1 MSQWAATAL
10 FCFALLGCSSVQPVV
25 ESPAEPH
32 QTIYYY
38 PFYDITENL
47 ASDSLI
53 SAHLDSYRDGYNDV
67 MGVPIARVVETLKL
81 GQPESSFGNLL
92 SDVIRFRAARE
103 LKTYVHIGLINNDS
117 IKLNLNTGPL
127 TLGELYEMMPYDNHL
142 VILTLTGDQ
151 VVTLANRIAE
161 LGGEP
166 VSGIRMRI
174 SNNRA
179 MGLLVNS
186 ETVRSDSLY
195 TVATSNYLARGGGG
209 LFPVLTEAKERLE
222 MSDLLIRDIYREYF
236 HNLRELNPQMDQR
249 IRL

>member
-1 MSQWAATAL
+1 MNRWAVK
-10 FCFALLGCSSVQPVV
+10 ALLCIALSGCSSVQPALDP
-25 ESPAEPH
+25 PAEPQ
-32 QTIYYY
+32 QTLHYY
-38 PFYDITENL
+38 PFYDITQNL

-53 SAHLDSYRDGYNDV
+53 SAHLDTYRDGYNDV
-67 MGVPIARVVETLKL
+67 MGVSIARVEENLKL

-117 IKLNLNTGPL
+117 IKLNLNKGQL
-127 TLGELYEMMPYDNHL
+127 TLGELFEMMPYDNHL

-166 VSGIRMRI
+166 VSGMRMRI
-174 SNNRA
+174 ANNRA
-179 MGLLVNS
+179 MGLLINS
-186 ETVRSDSLY
+186 ETVRSESLY

-209 LFPVLTEAKERLE
+209 LFPVLTEAKDRMD
-222 MSDLLIRDIYREYF
+222 MSNLLIRDIYREYF
-236 HNLRELNPQMDQR
+236 QNLRELNPQMDQR

>member
-1 MSQWAATAL
+1 MKHWAATAL
-10 FCFALLGCSSVQPVV
+10 FCFLLIGCSSVQPVV
-25 ESPAEPH
+25 DYPAESEQITPFS
-32 QTIYYY
+32 
-38 PFYDITENL
+38 PFYEITESL

-53 SAHLDSYRDGYNDV
+53 SAHLERYRDGYSEV
-67 MGVPIARVVETLKL
+67 MGVPVARVVESLKL

-103 LKTYVHIGLINNDS
+103 LKNFVHIGLINNDS
-117 IKLNLNTGPL
+117 IKLNLNKGTL

-142 VILTLTGDQ
+142 VILTLTGEQ
-151 VVTLANRIAE
+151 VITLANRIAE

-166 VSGIRMRI
+166 VSGLRMRI

-186 ETVRSDSLY
+186 ETVQPDSLY
-195 TVATSNYLARGGGG
+195 FVATSNYLARGGGG
-209 LFPVLTEAKERLE
+209 LFPVLIEAKEKLE

-236 HNLRELNPQMDQR
+236 NNLRELNPQIDYR
-249 IRL
+249 IRI